1 MTVVGGLVLLGWVP
15 AVAFLFFHG
24 RAYLRAERKNWAGT
38 AVLVMAAVVFI
49 VMTLALVRTTFEIS
63 LPEWV
68 RGGAFLLILIALWWK
83 LITILRYEYGK
94 RAPLVESTGARELER
109 EDSR

>member
-1 MTVVGGLVLLGWVP
+1 MTVVGGVVLLGWVP
-15 AVAFLFFHG
+15 AAAFLYFHG
-24 RAYLRAERKNWAGT
+24 RAVVRAERKNWAGV
-38 AVLVMAAVVFI
+38 AVLVMAIALFI
-49 VMTLALVRTTFEIS
+49 AMSLALIRSFGII
-63 LPEWV
+63 LPDWLRAAGYGV
-68 RGGAFLLILIALWWK
+68 ILIALWWK